1 MAARSV
7 GDCLTLTLSVE
18 TFSEPLDALLA
29 EHFRQR
35 AICDL
40 LDRLAKNL
48 SGARAMETARII
60 LTYLREQ
67 LPLHIVDEER
77 DLFQLLR
84 NRSLASEAVEEALA
98 KLHREHAENVGVVS
112 LVIAGLERL
121 ALGSPPESVE
131 GFVEA
136 AHAFADAQRRHVAYV
151 NSRILPL
158 ARTRLT
164 RKDLGRL
171 SRRMV
176 ARRQGSVD

>member
-1 MAARSV
+1 MA
-7 GDCLTLTLSVE
+7 T
-18 TFSEPLDALLA
+18 LLA
-29 EHFRQR
+29 DAPVAPEIRPWMSGMIR
-35 AICDL
+35 LGYAAKGIIYL
-40 LDRLAKNL
+40 LIGTLAFRLAVGFDGGQVTDG
-48 SGARAMETARII
+48 SGALRTFLRQPFGLILLTAIGIGI
-60 LTYLREQ
+60 LAYSGWQ
-67 LPLHIVDEER
+67 I
-77 DLFQLLR
+77 
-84 NRSLASEAVEEALA
+84 
-98 KLHREHAENVGVVS
+98 
-112 LVIAGLERL
+112 
-121 ALGSPPESVE
+121 VE